1 MKIPIQFWGCIECS
15 FFQQSWNQ
23 QRVCTW
29 RSVFWSALFIWKCL
43 LVSMTSCRGLFVVP
57 SAYLEFAPGDVM
69 FKIGVVWRT
78 GSELN
83 LLSILIFL
91 SMSRQEKSRWE
102 ILQQEQRLIEEKNKR
117 KKALLAKAIAERW
130 GAMLQCGLRL
140 RKRLLSICNQLHIY
154 ISSFKI
160 SFFLPLFALHLL
172 LHKLAAVTDG
182 SLWLLACH
190 EWLSILGLIY

>member
-1 MKIPIQFWGCIECS
+1 MLFLSAIMEPAACLHVKICVLISTFHLKMFIGLNDFLQRIVYCS
-15 FFQQSWNQ
+15 FS
-23 QRVCTW
+23 
-29 RSVFWSALFIWKCL
+29 LF
-43 LVSMTSCRGLFVVP
+43 
-57 SAYLEFAPGDVM
+57 GDVM